1 MVKITKITTQKNT
14 IGRYNIFIDDGKG
27 EKFGFG
33 LDEDILISSGI
44 AKGQELSDEALQTI
58 IEKDTA
64 HKCFTLALQYLS
76 YRMRSKKEIRN
87 YLIKKEQDPTH
98 IEEALNRLEEQG
110 YIDDAAFA
118 GAFVRTKVN
127 TTSKGPLVIR
137 KELQEKGIA
146 EAAADQAMTYYTFEK
161 ELEKAVKLAGS
172 KLQAKAKKSHQEKIQ
187 LAQQQLLSK
196 GFSSAA
202 AKEAVSLALKDT
214 DQDTDAELEAVRFQG
229 DKLWRRYA
237 QKAEGYEL
245 IQKIKTALYR
255 KGFPMEL
262 IQKYIEEAKEKDLY

>member
-1 MVKITKITTQKNT
+1 MVKITKITTQKNN
-14 IGRYNIFIDDGKG
+14 IGRYNIFLDNGKG

-33 LDEDILISSGI
+33 LDEDVLITSGI
-44 AKGQELSDEALQTI
+44 TKGQEISEEALQSI
-58 IEKDTA
+58 IEKDAA

-76 YRMRSKKEIRN
+76 YRMRSKKEIKT
-87 YLIKKEQDPTH
+87 YLLKKEQNPTH
-98 IEEALNRLEEQG
+98 VEETLTRLEEQG
-110 YIDDAAFA
+110 YTDDASFA

-137 KELQEKGIA
+137 KELQEKGITG
-146 EAAADQAMTYYTFEK
+146 AAAEQAMTYYTFEK

-172 KLQAKAKKSHQEKIQ
+172 KLQTKAKKSHQEKIQ

-202 AKEAVSLALKDT
+202 AKEAVSLALSDS
-214 DQDTDAELEAVRFQG
+214 DQDTDAEFEAVRYQG
-229 DKLWRRYA
+229 DKLLRKYA

-245 IQKIKTALYR
+245 NQKIKMALYR